1 MTSGRCQPS
10 HRPGPPRNPKNP
22 GLLKPRKNNQLQFF
36 EKRKNA
42 KQTQKHISVVF
53 WRFLACFCPQVVGG
67 FVLPSFE
74 HQKYVFFLFATPGR
88 KILLIR
94 VATETNDKDLYM
106 PPSRHTCYIRPKCP
120 SSRHPTQP
128 ANRTRLHSRHPT
140 QPAN

>member
-22 GLLKPRKNNQLQFF
+22 GPLETKKKQSIANLRKKQ
-36 EKRKNA
+36 NA
-42 KQTQKHISVVF
+42 TKTQKHISVDF

-74 HQKYVFFLFATPGR
+74 HQEYNFFLFATPGR

-94 VATETNDKDLYM
+94 EATEKNNKDLYM

-128 ANRTRLHSRHPT
+128 ANRPRLHSRHPA